1 MRAAF
6 FFVGFLAGFFVGFL
20 AGFFF
25 GFLAGFFV
33 GFLAGF
39 FVGFWVGFLFF
50 AGFLTLRAALR
61 VAVGAVERRDPVDRG
76 AITSA
81 TASNVVGPMYVGNI
95 ARRGLGAMTV
105 KQHRQNRRSE
115 RFQHQQKKYAVGHVY
130 SQMPPARKRTLLRP
144 RSRLKF
150 FKKPRNPRTVE
161 PHEPVVRTPAARKP
175 AGVRTFARGVGL
187 THLGSGK
194 YSDVF
199 RVHAR
204 KPTRLVMKVSYY
216 RDATLCDVVKKLKA
230 GDANGAL
237 ESKRRDAIQVSHAF
251 SRVTSALLDS
261 VSPHFVVVYCQKDCM
276 DFAPKLGPLLKQRLT
291 QLTAFQR
298 KFNNVCF
305 MELFRTNLTAY
316 LVTKKY
322 TETTLKGIVFQV
334 VYTLAAL
341 QRALPGFRHNDLST
355 NNILVRTLAKPPAL
369 AYTVTT
375 NSPPSGA
382 LPPTAPPGVESSTT
396 YYVSVPVFVAL
407 SDYDFVHV
415 PKHPE
420 LSNERVLGGR
430 YRVDGR
436 PNDSYDTH
444 FFLKSV
450 LKCIQRRTAEF
461 PETVRFLYRARLK
474 TEDRQNST
482 VMARLRP
489 ETLLKDPYFDSL
501 KMPLAGVRAR
511 YSV

>member
-1 MRAAF
+1 M
-6 FFVGFLAGFFVGFL
+6 V
-20 AGFFF
+20 
-25 GFLAGFFV
+25 
-33 GFLAGF
+33 
-39 FVGFWVGFLFF
+39 
-50 AGFLTLRAALR
+50 LR
-61 VAVGAVERRDPVDRG
+61 VLLRMVLRMVPDLDLGFDPDLGFDLDLSFVPDLGFDPDLDLDLDLGAM
-76 AITSA
+76 TFA
-81 TASNVVGPMYVGNI
+81 TASSVVGPMSVGKT
-95 ARRGLGAMTV
+95 ARIGALIDFAIPELRVALVSNTSRKNM
-105 KQHRQNRRSE
+105 RRAVYT
-115 RFQHQQKKYAVGHVY
+115 RF
-130 SQMPPARKRTLLRP
+130 MPPKKRARTRP
-144 RSRLKF
+144 RSRLKLF
-150 FKKPRNPRTVE
+150 RRRRANAATTPPKKPKTAKSAGPT
-161 PHEPVVRTPAARKP
+161 ARKP
-175 AGVRTFARGVGL
+175 ASRTATPKTKKTPFTRGVDL
-187 THLGSGK
+187 KHLGSGK

-199 RVHAR
+199 RVHMRR

-230 GDANGAL
+230 GDFDGAL
-237 ESKRRDAIQVSHAF
+237 KSKRRDAIQVSHAF
-251 SRVTSALLDS
+251 SRATAKLLDS

-276 DFAPKLGPLLKQRLT
+276 DFAPKLGPLLKQRLS

-305 MELFRTNLTAY
+305 MELFRSNLTTY

-322 TETTLKGIVFQV
+322 TEATMKGIVFQV

-341 QRALPGFRHNDLST
+341 QRAFPGFRHNDLST
-355 NNILVRTLAKPPAL
+355 NNVLVRTLAKPPAL
-369 AYTVTT
+369 AYVFDD
-375 NSPPSGA
+375 S
-382 LPPTAPPGVESSTT
+382 T

-415 PKHPE
+415 PNHPD

-501 KMPLAGVRAR
+501 KKPLANVRAR
-511 YSV
+511 YAITHAGTHVSTHAGTPSKPQ